1 MKRITHKMLEDAGC
15 CDVIDS
21 YFIDQASWSPAK
33 LLEEAISRRA
43 YSSASFGLAAMMSRT
58 QRQQWAISSAK
69 SVLHIFE
76 NEYPTDDRPRKA
88 IEAAEAYLADP
99 SKSNAVRADDA
110 RPAAG
115 AAAGAASYAAA
126 YAADAAGAAAD
137 AASYAAADATVAAV
151 AYAARAAAGAAADAV
166 DAYPDL
172 LRAGLAIYLNASAQH
187 DNGGDD

>member
-1 MKRITHKMLEDAGC
+1 MKRITHKMLKDAGC

-99 SKSNAVRADDA
+99 SKANAARAY
-110 RPAAG
+110 
-115 AAAGAASYAAA
+115 AAAAAARAAARAAYAAARAAYVAARAADAADAAA
-126 YAADAAGAAAD
+126 YAADAAD
-137 AASYAAADATVAAV
+137 A
-151 AYAARAAAGAAADAV
+151 

-172 LRAGLAIYLNASAQH
+172 LRTGLAIYLNALSQ
-187 DNGGDD
+187 